1 MGSQATPP
9 PEYDVFTERI
19 PGDNYLWTS
28 GFLNERFPQPVSPLG
43 WALIRGLL
51 EELAF
56 RAPLRYLGYG
66 AAPRLPI
73 TKLWRGH
80 PYVNVAVFQ
89 ILYRPFPDHLLPE
102 DAARYFPGGDT
113 RLRRQAPYPRT
124 ILDPRL
130 WLALLATFLRYPGD
144 CSPWHQDRR
153 WAQFLARHEAAMASL
168 EPQVTALEQASTADP
183 GRCWQLIATGQALN
197 GELLSLHRWSLTH
210 ADLWY
215 TLLRRLAAA
224 WLGTEAGELCARLV
238 AGAPNKSLEVAAA
251 LQRLA
256 DLARRAGL
264 SPHDLAAALSPHA
277 PSSELTTAFAAFLTA
292 YGHRSFSL
300 DIVQAPFAADP
311 AQVLPLIG
319 SNDFPETGAASASR
333 FQLSHPQTT
342 TEVVT
347 TPVQGSNDFSRFQ
360 PRHQQTTTEVVTTPV
375 QGSNDFSRFQPRHQ
389 QTTTEVVTTPVLGRW
404 RRFVFRH
411 LLRLARRYM
420 PLREDQRFAWQRTLA
435 AQRRL
440 FLLIGRALAERG
452 VLASPDDIFFATME
466 EVQLAVQ
473 GDGCFSREKLLARR
487 AAWVALQQEATYP
500 RFLRGDAP
508 LTEDSAAAP
517 APLAGQ
523 LRGRGVSPGLAQ
535 GPARLVAGPWE
546 FARVQAGDVLVAATA
561 DPGWTPLFGRLAG
574 LVLETG
580 GLLSHAAVVARE
592 YGLPA
597 VMGVPEATRQLQDG
611 QIVQVDGTAGLVTV
625 VK

>member
-1 MGSQATPP
+1 MGSQATPQ
-9 PEYDVFTERI
+9 PEGDVFTEHI

-43 WALIRGLL
+43 WSLIRGLL
-51 EELAF
+51 EDLAF
-56 RAPLRYLGYG
+56 RDPLCYLGYS

-80 PYVNVAVFQ
+80 PYINVTVFQ
-89 ILYRPFPDHLLPE
+89 ILYRPFPDRLLPE

-130 WLALLATFLRYPGD
+130 WLSLLATFLGHPGD

-153 WAQFLARHEAAMASL
+153 WARFLARHEVAMSDL
-168 EPQVTALEQASTADP
+168 EPQVTALERGGADP
-183 GRCWQLIATGQALN
+183 GRCWQLIETGQALN
-197 GELLSLHRWSLTH
+197 RELLALHRWSLTH

-224 WLGTEAGELCARLV
+224 WIDDEAGELCARLV

-251 LQRLA
+251 LQHLA

-264 SPHDLAAALSPHA
+264 APHDLAAAVAPTSPTG
-277 PSSELTTAFAAFLTA
+277 EFTTAFAAFLA
-292 YGHRSFSL
+292 NYGHRSFSL

-311 AQVLPLIG
+311 AQVLPLVAGLLQG
-319 SNDFPETGAASASR
+319 SNDFTETGAASASR
-333 FQLSHPQTT
+333 FPPSHPQTK

-347 TPVQGSNDFSRFQ
+347 TQV
-360 PRHQQTTTEVVTTPV
+360 
-375 QGSNDFSRFQPRHQ
+375 
-389 QTTTEVVTTPVLGRW
+389 GRW
-404 RRFVFRH
+404 RWFIFRH

-440 FLLIGRALAERG
+440 FLRIGRELAERG
-452 VLASPDDIFFATME
+452 LLASPDDIFFATLA

-473 GDGCFSREKLLARR
+473 GDNLFPGQALPARR
-487 AAWVALQQEATYP
+487 AAWAALQREAAYP
-500 RFLRGDAP
+500 RFLRGDTP
-508 LTEDSAAAP
+508 LTEESAAAP
-517 APLAGQ
+517 APLVGP

-597 VMGVPEATRQLQDG
+597 VMGVPDATRQLQDG
-611 QIVQVDGTAGLVTV
+611 QIVQVDGTVGLVTV
-625 VK
+625 VEA

>member
-375 QGSNDFSRFQPRHQ
+375 
-389 QTTTEVVTTPVLGRW
+389 LGRW

>member
-1 MGSQATPP
+1 MGGQATPQ
-9 PEYDVFTERI
+9 PEGDVFTEHI

-43 WALIRGLL
+43 WSLIRGLL

-56 RAPLRYLGYG
+56 RDPLRYLGYG

-89 ILYRPFPDHLLPE
+89 ILYRPFPDRLLPE
-102 DAARYFPGGDT
+102 DAARYFPGGDAS
-113 RLRRQAPYPRT
+113 LRRQAPYPRT

-130 WLALLATFLRYPGD
+130 WLSLLATFLRHPGD

-153 WAQFLARHEAAMASL
+153 WTRFLARHAAAMSDL
-168 EPQVTALEQASTADP
+168 EPQVTALERASTADP

-197 GELLSLHRWSLTH
+197 CELLALHRWSLTH

-215 TLLRRLAAA
+215 TLLRRLATT
-224 WLGTEAGELCARLV
+224 WLGSASGELCARLV

-264 SPHDLAAALSPHA
+264 APDDLAAALAPHA
-277 PSSELTTAFAAFLTA
+277 PSSELTAAFAAFLAA

-311 AQVLPLIG
+311 AQVLPLVG
-319 SNDFPETGAASASR
+319 SNDFSR
-333 FQLSHPQTT
+333 FQPSHPQTT

-347 TPVQGSNDFSRFQ
+347 TPV
-360 PRHQQTTTEVVTTPV
+360 
-375 QGSNDFSRFQPRHQ
+375 
-389 QTTTEVVTTPVLGRW
+389 GRW
-404 RRFVFRH
+404 RWFIFRH

-452 VLASPDDIFFATME
+452 LLASPDDIFFATLA

-473 GDGCFSREKLLARR
+473 GGGCFSRESLLARR
-487 AAWVALQQEATYP
+487 AAWAALQREAGYP
-500 RFLRGDAP
+500 RFLRGDVP
-508 LTEDSAAAP
+508 LMEEPSAAP
-517 APLAGQ
+517 APLVGQ
-523 LRGRGVSPGLAQ
+523 MRGRGVSPGIAQ

-546 FARVQAGDVLVAATA
+546 FARVQAGDVLVTATA
-561 DPGWTPLFGRLAG
+561 DPGWTPLFGKLAG

-611 QIVQVDGTAGLVTV
+611 QIVRLDGTAGVVTV

>member
-1 MGSQATPP
+1 MVSQANPQ
-9 PEYDVFTERI
+9 PEDDVFTEHI

-43 WALIRGLL
+43 WSLIRGLL

-56 RAPLRYLGYG
+56 RDPLRYLGYG
-66 AAPRLPI
+66 AAQRLPI

-80 PYVNVAVFQ
+80 PYVNVVVFQ
-89 ILYRPFPDHLLPE
+89 ILYRPFPDRLLPE

-113 RLRRQAPYPRT
+113 SLRRQAPYPRT

-130 WLALLATFLRYPGD
+130 WLSLLATFLRHPGD
-144 CSPWHQDRR
+144 CSPWHQERR
-153 WAQFLARHEAAMASL
+153 WTHFLARHAAAMADL
-168 EPQVTALEQASTADP
+168 ERQVTTLERSSTTDP
-183 GRCWQLIATGQALN
+183 GRCWQLIQTGQALN
-197 GELLSLHRWSLTH
+197 RELLALHRWSLTH

-224 WLGTEAGELCARLV
+224 WVGDGAAELCARLV
-238 AGAPNKSLEVAAA
+238 AGEPNKSLEVAAA

-256 DLARRAGL
+256 DLARQQGL
-264 SPHDLAAALSPHA
+264 APHNLAAALA
-277 PSSELTTAFAAFLTA
+277 PDAPASEFAAAFADFLA
-292 YGHRSFSL
+292 RYGHRSFSL
-300 DIVQAPFAADP
+300 DIVQPPFAADP
-311 AQVLPLIG
+311 AQVLLLIG

-333 FQLSHPQTT
+333 FAPSQPQMT

-347 TPVQGSNDFSRFQ
+347 TQA
-360 PRHQQTTTEVVTTPV
+360 
-375 QGSNDFSRFQPRHQ
+375 
-389 QTTTEVVTTPVLGRW
+389 LGRW
-404 RRFVFRH
+404 RGFVFRH

-440 FLLIGRALAERG
+440 FLLLGRGLAERDL
-452 VLASPDDIFFATME
+452 LASPDDIFFATLA
-466 EVQLAVQ
+466 EVQLAVH
-473 GDGCFSREKLLARR
+473 GDGLFPGRQALPARR
-487 AAWVALQQEATYP
+487 AAWAALQQEAAYP

-508 LTEDSAAAP
+508 LTEEPLAAP
-517 APLAGQ
+517 APLVGP

-561 DPGWTPLFGRLAG
+561 DPGWTPLFGNLAG

-597 VMGVPEATRQLQDG
+597 VMGVPEATRQLRDG
-611 QIVQVDGTAGLVTV
+611 QIVRVDGAAGVVTV
-625 VK
+625 VEA